1 METIIAPGII
11 ELQDNTNCSFVE
23 TRSRLPILVRI
34 TETVFYM
41 RCFEVYYID
50 ILDQKISFTYPK

>member
-34 TETVFYM
+34 TETEYFT
-41 RCFEVYYID
+41 CFEIYYID
-50 ILDQKISFTYPK
+50 ILDQKMFTYPK